1 MSAPRLELDLVAR
14 RLRGGVAGVA
24 VAVVGALCLATVM
37 TRQYYLNEQRAG
49 LEMRRAALAESRNR
63 GRSAQTVAGLSAQNS
78 AKTLQELGTP
88 WSQLLAELENASGD
102 TAGNVALLSVE
113 PDHTKHRVRVTAEAR
128 TLALALGYVER
139 LRKAQVLRYPML
151 DSHEL
156 RKDDK
161 DHPVRFQVT
170 AEWSDAS

>member
-14 RLRGGVAGVA
+14 RLRGGIAGIVI
-24 VAVVGALCLATVM
+24 AVVGALCLGTVAV
-37 TRQYYLNEQRAG
+37 RQHYLDEKRAG
-49 LEMRRAALAESRNR
+49 LEFRRAALTDSRNR
-63 GRSAQTVAGLSAQNS
+63 GRSAQTVAGLSAQNA
-78 AKTLQELGTP
+78 AKTMQELGTP
-88 WSQLLAELENASGD
+88 WSQLLSELESASGD

-128 TLALALGYVER
+128 SLALALGYVER

-170 AEWSDAS
+170 ADWSDAS